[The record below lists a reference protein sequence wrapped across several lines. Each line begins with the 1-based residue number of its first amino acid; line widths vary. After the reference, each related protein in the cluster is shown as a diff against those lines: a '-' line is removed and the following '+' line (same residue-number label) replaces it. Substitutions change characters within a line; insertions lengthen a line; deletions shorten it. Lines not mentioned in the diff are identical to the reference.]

1 MAIAGQVLLA
11 MMTLPEILHSARW
24 ASLSSMRLNTYL
36 TSLRKITRPR
46 LPQQVLA
53 QVLAQHLQVQ
63 VQVLITTKAPRFH
76 TPCPS
81 MLCILYSQLLLLI
94 QCIFEFYGISV
105 EMLSNPPKKNLSSNY
120 PPGALAV

>member
-1 MAIAGQVLLA
+1 MAIAGQVPLA
-11 MMTLPEILHSARW
+11 MMTLPEMLHSARW
-24 ASLSSMRLNTYL
+24 ASPSSMRLNTYL
-36 TSLRKITRPR
+36 TSGRRITRAR

-53 QVLAQHLQVQ
+53 LAQVLAPHLQ

-105 EMLSNPPKKNLSSNY
+105 EMLSNPPKKK
-120 PPGALAV
+120 